1 MGVLHWTGRWWWRR
15 TERRRGE
22 RGSWWRKERSMR
34 FWLLFPALWFWLILT
49 VCLDM
54 YQKMCCSKQGM
65 NYVHGFC
72 NLVFENMQRDNLLI
86 VIFAVQEKEVYY
98 RKVLGLG
105 ACQWYQTY
113 LGMYVCT
120 SKLTILISQC
130 LDYVLFSKVRVVI
143 RVLQT
148 RNFVCFLS
156 LYMWYLCWQMRS
168 PKEVSKEE
176 YNAFCKSTFKEF
188 IDPQAYTHFTTEVR
202 TW

>member
-1 MGVLHWTGRWWWRR
+1 MMEKNWKKKRWKRELMKKRKKYVLLAFV
-15 TERRRGE
+15 
-22 RGSWWRKERSMR
+22 SC
-34 FWLLFPALWFWLILT
+34 FVILT
-49 VCLDM
+49 YFYCLLDM